1 MEILYGHLIKNK
13 AALFLFSFL
22 FVRIGTSQGHKLI
35 FNGFDED
42 AVN

>member
-13 AALFLFSFL
+13 AAFFF